1 MQHLC
6 QEHIGQPS
14 LEWSKGVKRSQRLPN
29 ISRRTALSAS
39 PHEENVKM
47 NARQLL
53 RVMVTVGMLVTASH
67 VAFGEERTI
76 QAMAPWQGSG
86 EVFVVAPE
94 KLMILVIFTG
104 IMYLQGQQGAF
115 DGVVMQCPAVQT
127 LDIKVKRAEAS
138 GHCTL
143 TDAADD
149 VVYSAWTCTGV
160 QGACEGEFT
169 LTGGT
174 GKFAGITGGGK
185 LRVRAALT
193 ETAANLSSGGVVR
206 GAAALAIWPELK
218 YTIPAR

>member
-1 MQHLC
+1 
-6 QEHIGQPS
+6 
-14 LEWSKGVKRSQRLPN
+14 
-29 ISRRTALSAS
+29 
-39 PHEENVKM
+39 M

-53 RVMVTVGMLVTASH
+53 RVMVTVGLLVTASH

-94 KLMILVIFTG
+94 KLMILVSFKG
-104 IMYLQGQQGAF
+104 IMYLQGEQGAL
-115 DGVVMQCPAVQT
+115 DGVVMHCPAVQT
-127 LDIKVKRAEAS
+127 LDTKAKRAEAS

-143 TDAADD
+143 TDAGDD

-185 LRVRAALT
+185 LMVRAALT
-193 ETAANLSSGGVVR
+193 ETAASLSSGGVVN

>member
-1 MQHLC
+1 M
-6 QEHIGQPS
+6 
-14 LEWSKGVKRSQRLPN
+14 
-29 ISRRTALSAS
+29 RRVNMKALGCLFS
-39 PHEENVKM
+39 EKVKM
-47 NARQLL
+47 NTRQLL

-67 VAFGEERTI
+67 VAHGEERTV

-94 KLMILVIFTG
+94 KLMILVSFTG
-104 IMYLQGQQGAF
+104 IMYLQGTQGAF
-115 DGVVMQCPAVQT
+115 DGVVMRCPGVQT
-127 LDIKVKRAEAS
+127 QDTKAKHAEAS

-143 TDAADD
+143 TDAGAD

-185 LRVRAALT
+185 LMVRAALT
-193 ETAANLSSGGVVR
+193 ETAASLSGGGEVR

-218 YTIPAR
+218 YTLPGR

>member
-1 MQHLC
+1 MH
-6 QEHIGQPS
+6 
-14 LEWSKGVKRSQRLPN
+14 
-29 ISRRTALSAS
+29 
-39 PHEENVKM
+39 
-47 NARQLL
+47 ARQLL

-67 VAFGEERTI
+67 VARGEEETI

-94 KLMILVIFTG
+94 KLMILVSFTG
-104 IMYLQGQQGAF
+104 IMYLQGQQDAF
-115 DGVVMQCPAVQT
+115 DGVVMRPQAVQI
-127 LDIKVKRAEAS
+127 LDIKAKRAEAS

-143 TDAADD
+143 TGAGDD

-174 GKFAGITGGGK
+174 GEFTSIGGGGK

-193 ETAANLSSGGVVR
+193 ETAANLSSGGVVS
-206 GAAALAIWPELK
+206 GAAALALWPELK

>member
-1 MQHLC
+1 
-6 QEHIGQPS
+6 
-14 LEWSKGVKRSQRLPN
+14 
-29 ISRRTALSAS
+29 
-39 PHEENVKM
+39 M

-53 RVMVTVGMLVTASH
+53 RVIVTAGVLVTANH

-94 KLMILVIFTG
+94 KLMILVSFTG

-115 DGVVMQCPAVQT
+115 DGVVMRCPAVQI
-127 LDIKVKRAEAS
+127 LDIKAKRAEAS

-143 TDAADD
+143 TAAGDD
-149 VVYSAWTCTGV
+149 VVYSAWKCTGL

-185 LRVRAALT
+185 LMVRAALT
-193 ETAANLSSGGVVR
+193 ETAASLSSGGVVN
-206 GAAALAIWPELK
+206 GAAALALWPELK
-218 YTIPAR
+218 YAIPAR